1 MAEAESIR
9 IEVGFQGGDVLAL
22 RVPAAEADAL
32 DAALRARD
40 DVVCELTA
48 QDGRFLVVLERVLYV
63 KRYSRETRVGF
74 AG

>member
-1 MAEAESIR
+1 VAEAEPVR
-9 IEVGFQGGDVLAL
+9 IEIGFQSGDVLAL

-32 DAALRARD
+32 DAALRTRD
-40 DVVCELTA
+40 DVVAELNA

-63 KRYSRETRVGF
+63 KRYARETRVGF

>member
-1 MAEAESIR
+1 MAEAELVRVEI
-9 IEVGFQGGDVLAL
+9 GFQSGDVLAL
-22 RVPAAEADAL
+22 RVSVAEADAL
-32 DAALRARD
+32 DKALRSRD
-40 DVVCELTA
+40 DAVCELNA

>member
-1 MAEAESIR
+1 MAEAELVRVEI
-9 IEVGFQGGDVLAL
+9 GFQSGDVLAL
-22 RVPAAEADAL
+22 RVSVAEADAL

-40 DVVCELTA
+40 DVVCELNA
-48 QDGRFLVVLERVLYV
+48 QDAGFLVVLERVLYV